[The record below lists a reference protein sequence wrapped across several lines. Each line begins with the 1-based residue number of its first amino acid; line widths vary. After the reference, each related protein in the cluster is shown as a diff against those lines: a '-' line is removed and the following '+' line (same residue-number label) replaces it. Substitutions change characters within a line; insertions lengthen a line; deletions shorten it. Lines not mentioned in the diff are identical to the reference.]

1 MKGKTTIGFLPVL
14 LIIALILAL
23 LVKNGEILWL

>member
-14 LIIALILAL
+14 LIIALILVL
-23 LVKNGEILWL
+23 IVKNGETLWL